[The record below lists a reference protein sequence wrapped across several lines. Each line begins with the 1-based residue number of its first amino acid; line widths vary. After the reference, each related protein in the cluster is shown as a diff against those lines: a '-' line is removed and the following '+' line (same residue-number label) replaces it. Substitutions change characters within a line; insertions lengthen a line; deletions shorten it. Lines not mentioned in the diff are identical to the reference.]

1 MKPSLSAIALG
12 IGLLVTGATASA
24 ATYTI
29 NFDDLAAGTTLSSQY
44 ASTTGATFTAG
55 GAKTYDA
62 QSQGSGAWA
71 DNTDMTLVSATGS
84 DTNNLGTP
92 SLVSG
97 NILGS
102 YSGWE
107 SEDGDPAFTI
117 SFAQA
122 VSSVTADFAS
132 VYYGTDVAIYAYS
145 GNTLVGTATGGASDY
160 GQFALSVSAPDIT
173 SVVITPGSYGDYV
186 AVDNVGFTTSVP
198 EPANLALLALGLG
211 IIAMRRR
218 KLIRDDAR

>member
-12 IGLLVTGATASA
+12 IGLSMIGTMASA

-29 NFDDLAAGTTLSSQY
+29 ALDDLAAGSTLSSQY
-44 ASTTGATFTAG
+44 ASTTGAIFTAG
-55 GAKTYDA
+55 GARTYDA
-62 QSQGSGAWA
+62 QSQGSGTWA
-71 DNTDMTLVSATGS
+71 DNTDMTVVSAAGS

-97 NILGS
+97 NVLGS
-102 YSGWE
+102 YGGWE

-117 SFAQA
+117 TFAGA
-122 VSSVTADFAS
+122 VSSISADFAS

-145 GNTLVGTATGGASDY
+145 GNTLVGTVTGGGSDY
-160 GQFALSVSAPDIT
+160 GQFALSLSAPDIT

-186 AVDNVGFTTSVP
+186 AVDNISFTTAVP
-198 EPANLALLALGLG
+198 EPANLALLAAGLG
-211 IIAMRRR
+211 VLAMRRR
-218 KLIRDDAR
+218 KLIRDGAR